1 MERMSFRALWQTLHD
16 TTRLRILAL
25 LEQEELSVAELQEIL
40 HLGQSR
46 ISTHLAH
53 LRRVGLVQPRREGK
67 RTYYSLSKK
76 LARETRQ
83 ILDSALL
90 TLSEVAGSKTDPA
103 GLKLVLEKR
112 RTAAREYFNRVA
124 GRLGKSFCPGRTWS
138 EIGPLLA
145 QLVPRVIV
153 ADLGAGEGWLSQLL
167 ARRAERVIA
176 VDNSPKMVA
185 FGRAEAKKKGI
196 ANLEYRLGDLGAPPI
211 PAHSVDIVILSQA
224 LHHVANPQQAVA
236 AAAGLLRTG
245 GKLLV
250 LDLNQHHFDQ
260 ARELYGDYW
269 LGFSESDLREWL
281 TAAGLT
287 DIDVQLLT
295 PETEPPHFQPTLA
308 SGMAA

>member
-1 MERMSFRALWQTLHD
+1 MSFRALWQTLHD
-16 TTRLRILAL
+16 PTRLRILAL
-25 LEQEELSVAELQEIL
+25 LEEEELSVAELQEIL

-67 RTYYSLSKK
+67 RTYYSLVKK
-76 LARETRQ
+76 LEKATRQ

-90 TLSEVAGSKTDPA
+90 TLAEVPGAKADAA

-112 RTAAREYFNRVA
+112 RSTAREHFNRVA
-124 GRLGKSFCPGRTWS
+124 GRLGKSFCPGRTWT

-145 QLVPRVIV
+145 HLIPRVVV

-185 FGRAEAKKKGI
+185 FGRTEAKKKGI
-196 ANLEYRLGDLGAPPI
+196 ANLEFRLGDLADPPI
-211 PAHSVDIVILSQA
+211 PARSVDVVILSQA
-224 LHHVANPQQAVA
+224 LHHAANPQQAVTA
-236 AAAGLLRTG
+236 AARLLRKG
-245 GKLLV
+245 GRLVV
-250 LDLNQHHFDQ
+250 LDLNQHHFDS

-269 LGFSESDLREWL
+269 LGFSEADLREWL
-281 TAAGLT
+281 AGAGLGE
-287 DIDVQLLT
+287 IEVQLLT
-295 PETEPPHFQPTLA
+295 PEEEAPHFQPTLA
-308 SGMAA
+308 SGVAG